1 VEGLIIKNI
10 SDLYIIKT
18 NTNTYNCKAKGIF
31 RKNRIVPTV
40 GDKVI
45 FDSEKKVITDILERK
60 NILVRPPI
68 SNVDQALIV
77 MSVVNPTFSTNLVDK
92 FINIIEY
99 NNIKPILCLTKLDLL
114 EDKTEINEYI
124 NYYKSIGYEV
134 IINTEKSKIK
144 DLLKNKITV
153 ITGQSGVGKSTLLN
167 TLDSSLELKTNEIS
181 KALGRGKHTTRHV
194 ELISLFDGLVADTP
208 GFSSLSF
215 IGMKKEDIKDNMVEF
230 NEHKDKCKYKDCM
243 HLKEDECEIKRLVS
257 SGTILKSRYE
267 NYEKFVN
274 EIKSIYWYSFII
286 M

>member
-274 EIKSIYWYSFII
+274 EIKSIY
-286 M
+286 